1 MIMKKL
7 SFTCLG
13 ILLSVCTS
21 CSNSDEEEKDWT
33 GQPSVTISDPVGEK
47 DISITIT
54 PENAVA
60 AAYTCIAEGGGSKPT
75 AEEVLEKGIQI
86 DATQPSTI
94 VIDWLDYD
102 TDYVVIA
109 AVRSKEGTVASDT
122 AEITT
127 AKDTA
132 IDLGQGANTYIVS
145 KAGTYSFTPEKVDG
159 TPIDGIAS
167 ANWIWATKADEND
180 KEQKLLDNVAYA
192 GGKIRFTT
200 TGERGNAVIAA
211 FDATGKSIWVWLIWC
226 TEQPEEMEYENGGV
240 FLDRFLGATAADL
253 TDGEATWGNILYQW
267 GRNVPIYAGYVDE
280 WGEEEVFNEARK
292 WTIMNPELFFFWDV
306 SKSLTSV
313 AGSLA
318 APTTFFADQKTYN
331 WTVEDQ
337 SLWGETKTNYDP
349 CPAGYRLPSEKSW
362 GNFFSDLKILED
374 ESGATYTYK
383 GKTAWY
389 PAMNN
394 GRMFDTGENIK
405 GFAGFTVW
413 NCSYMIADPMGI
425 LDMNPPY
432 SVEELIEMGLII
444 SAPQRAYM
452 QYNNTQDVVNAHF
465 AVANPS
471 FAFAVRCVKE

>member
-60 AAYTCIAEGGGSKPT
+60 AAYTCIAEGGGSEPT

-127 AKDTA
+127 AKDPA

-240 FLDRFLGATAADL
+240 FLDRCC
-253 TDGEATWGNILYQW
+253 
-267 GRNVPIYAGYVDE
+267 
-280 WGEEEVFNEARK
+280 AR
-292 WTIMNPELFFFWDV
+292 
-306 SKSLTSV
+306 
-313 AGSLA
+313 G
-318 APTTFFADQKTYN
+318 
-331 WTVEDQ
+331 
-337 SLWGETKTNYDP
+337 
-349 CPAGYRLPSEKSW
+349 
-362 GNFFSDLKILED
+362 
-374 ESGATYTYK
+374 
-383 GKTAWY
+383 
-389 PAMNN
+389 
-394 GRMFDTGENIK
+394 
-405 GFAGFTVW
+405 
-413 NCSYMIADPMGI
+413 
-425 LDMNPPY
+425 
-432 SVEELIEMGLII
+432 
-444 SAPQRAYM
+444 
-452 QYNNTQDVVNAHF
+452 
-465 AVANPS
+465 
-471 FAFAVRCVKE
+471 

>member
-1 MIMKKL
+1 
-7 SFTCLG
+7 
-13 ILLSVCTS
+13 
-21 CSNSDEEEKDWT
+21 
-33 GQPSVTISDPVGEK
+33 
-47 DISITIT
+47 
-54 PENAVA
+54 
-60 AAYTCIAEGGGSKPT
+60 
-75 AEEVLEKGIQI
+75 
-86 DATQPSTI
+86 
-94 VIDWLDYD
+94 
-102 TDYVVIA
+102 
-109 AVRSKEGTVASDT
+109 
-122 AEITT
+122 
-127 AKDTA
+127 
-132 IDLGQGANTYIVS
+132 
-145 KAGTYSFTPEKVDG
+145 
-159 TPIDGIAS
+159 
-167 ANWIWATKADEND
+167 
-180 KEQKLLDNVAYA
+180 
-192 GGKIRFTT
+192 
-200 TGERGNAVIAA
+200 
-211 FDATGKSIWVWLIWC
+211 
-226 TEQPEEMEYENGGV
+226 MEYENGGV

-452 QYNNTQDVVNAHF
+452 QYNNMQDVVNAHF
-465 AVANPS
+465 ARGQSLFRFRSSLRKGMIFVQNIIPTIRPCRNGRGELFSVAASTIDIERLLMLRPQQVEDDFHRRERRDGDVDENGVP
-471 FAFAVRCVKE
+471 ACHRAVPQPPAAPAPAARGRHRISTR

>member
-1 MIMKKL
+1 
-7 SFTCLG
+7 
-13 ILLSVCTS
+13 
-21 CSNSDEEEKDWT
+21 
-33 GQPSVTISDPVGEK
+33 
-47 DISITIT
+47 
-54 PENAVA
+54 
-60 AAYTCIAEGGGSKPT
+60 
-75 AEEVLEKGIQI
+75 
-86 DATQPSTI
+86 
-94 VIDWLDYD
+94 
-102 TDYVVIA
+102 
-109 AVRSKEGTVASDT
+109 
-122 AEITT
+122 
-127 AKDTA
+127 
-132 IDLGQGANTYIVS
+132 
-145 KAGTYSFTPEKVDG
+145 
-159 TPIDGIAS
+159 
-167 ANWIWATKADEND
+167 
-180 KEQKLLDNVAYA
+180 
-192 GGKIRFTT
+192 
-200 TGERGNAVIAA
+200 
-211 FDATGKSIWVWLIWC
+211 
-226 TEQPEEMEYENGGV
+226 
-240 FLDRFLGATAADL
+240 
-253 TDGEATWGNILYQW
+253 
-267 GRNVPIYAGYVDE
+267 
-280 WGEEEVFNEARK
+280 
-292 WTIMNPELFFFWDV
+292 MNPELLFFWDV

-318 APTTFFADQKTYN
+318 APTTFFADQKTCN

-405 GFAGFTVW
+405 GFPAFTVW

-432 SVEELIEMGLII
+432 SMEELIEMGLII

-452 QYNNTQDVVNAHF
+452 QYNNMQDVVNAHF

>member
-1 MIMKKL
+1 MKKL

-127 AKDTA
+127 AKDPA

-267 GRNVPIYAGYVDE
+267 GRNVPIYAGYDDE

-318 APTTFFADQKTYN
+318 APTTFFADQKTCN

-405 GFAGFTVW
+405 GFPAFTVW
-413 NCSYMIADPMGI
+413 NCSYMISDPMGI

-432 SVEELIEMGLII
+432 SVE
-444 SAPQRAYM
+444 
-452 QYNNTQDVVNAHF
+452 
-465 AVANPS
+465 
-471 FAFAVRCVKE
+471 

>member
-253 TDGEATWGNILYQW
+253 TDGEAT
-267 GRNVPIYAGYVDE
+267 
-280 WGEEEVFNEARK
+280 
-292 WTIMNPELFFFWDV
+292 
-306 SKSLTSV
+306 
-313 AGSLA
+313 
-318 APTTFFADQKTYN
+318 
-331 WTVEDQ
+331 
-337 SLWGETKTNYDP
+337 
-349 CPAGYRLPSEKSW
+349 
-362 GNFFSDLKILED
+362 
-374 ESGATYTYK
+374 
-383 GKTAWY
+383 
-389 PAMNN
+389 
-394 GRMFDTGENIK
+394 
-405 GFAGFTVW
+405 
-413 NCSYMIADPMGI
+413 
-425 LDMNPPY
+425 
-432 SVEELIEMGLII
+432 
-444 SAPQRAYM
+444 
-452 QYNNTQDVVNAHF
+452 
-465 AVANPS
+465 
-471 FAFAVRCVKE
+471 